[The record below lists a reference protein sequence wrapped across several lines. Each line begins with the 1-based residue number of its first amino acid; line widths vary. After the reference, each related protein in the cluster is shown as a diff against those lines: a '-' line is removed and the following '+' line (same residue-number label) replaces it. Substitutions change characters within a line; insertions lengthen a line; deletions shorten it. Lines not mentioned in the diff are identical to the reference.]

1 MRSWVRPGSQFSRS
15 RKLGNELDVESLAAA
30 AIIVFI
36 AGYDATAQ
44 TMQYAFHALALH
56 QVLLDYALK
65 ICFCNFAGMS
75 RGYDLGRN

>member
-1 MRSWVRPGSQFSRS
+1 MWFWFRLAFQFSPS
-15 RKLGNELDVESLAAA
+15 RKPGKELDVESLAAA

-56 QVLLDYALK
+56 QVLSHCTL
-65 ICFCNFAGMS
+65 
-75 RGYDLGRN
+75 